1 MIKVARLIFGDFI
14 FKFHDDKVFTL
25 VQYVESYRIVSLRI
39 TIESVLTPV
48 RYKNHTK
55 IYGSNVNKRPIWYK
69 ICDDMVANT

>member
-1 MIKVARLIFGDFI
+1 MSTIC
-14 FKFHDDKVFTL
+14 
-25 VQYVESYRIVSLRI
+25 ESYRIVSLRI

-69 ICDDMVANT
+69 ICDDTVATRKGFPKI